1 MTVLID
7 TNILL
12 SAALYPDGAPFQAFI
27 KAVSS
32 PYRGIVCEQNIEEL
46 RRVFNRKFP
55 HRMAA
60 LEQFLSMAL
69 QALDIVPVPEEE
81 SDEEF
86 AVRDAFDRPILRA
99 AIHAQADILLTGD
112 KDFLAA
118 GLMHPRVMSP
128 AEFMALTIQTT

>member
-12 SAALYPDGAPFQAFI
+12 SAALYPDRLPFQAFI
-27 KAVSS
+27 KAVTS
-32 PYRGIVCEQNIEEL
+32 PYRGIVCDQNIEEL

-55 HRMAA
+55 HRISA

-69 QALDIVPVPEEE
+69 QTMDIVPVPEEQ
-81 SDEEF
+81 SAEE
-86 AVRDAFDRPILRA
+86 ATVRDVYDRPILRA
-99 AIHAQADILLTGD
+99 AIHAGADILLTGD

-118 GLMHPRVMSP
+118 DLIHPRVMTP
-128 AEFMALTIQTT
+128 AEFMTYIHKT